1 MWNRGFA
8 GWYYKHQRQDDMIA
22 FIPGRAESGAFVQ
35 MLTPEGSRQFMLP
48 ELSIK
53 GDSVRAGGCL
63 FSPDGCRVEL
73 PGVRGEIVYG
83 KLTPLRRDIMGPFRY
98 LPMECRHGVVSMAH
112 TLSGSLIV
120 DGVRHCFDGGM
131 GYVEKDSGTS
141 FPSAYQWLQC
151 NDFPQPCALMA
162 ALARIPLGKG
172 GFTGC
177 ICSILYR
184 GREYRFAT
192 YGGVRI
198 LKADAEQIRLA
209 QGKRLLAVEICP
221 THGGHPL
228 YAPCRGRMTGII
240 RESANAAIRVRL
252 WENGR
257 QVFDLHSPH
266 AAYEYVPPATQQAEL
281 NRP

>member
-48 ELSIK
+48 ELSVK
-53 GDSVRAGGCL
+53 GDSVRAGDCL
-63 FSPDGCRVEL
+63 FSPDGCRVDL

-112 TLSGSLIV
+112 TLSGSLMV

-198 LKADAEQIRLA
+198 LKADAE
-209 QGKRLLAVEICP
+209 
-221 THGGHPL
+221 
-228 YAPCRGRMTGII
+228 
-240 RESANAAIRVRL
+240 
-252 WENGR
+252 
-257 QVFDLHSPH
+257 
-266 AAYEYVPPATQQAEL
+266 
-281 NRP
+281 